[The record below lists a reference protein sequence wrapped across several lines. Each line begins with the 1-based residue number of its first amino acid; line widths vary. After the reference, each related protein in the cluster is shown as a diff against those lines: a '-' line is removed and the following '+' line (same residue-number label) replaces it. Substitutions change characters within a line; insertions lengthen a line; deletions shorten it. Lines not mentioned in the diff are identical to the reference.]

1 MIIFATQINKEMTIL
16 DNIIAHKREEVERIK
31 ELIPQKQLEQSK
43 MFERKCYSA
52 TEFIRRADKSGIIA
66 EFKRISPSKGTI
78 NDNATVKDVTT
89 GYVAAGA
96 SCLSVLTD
104 QRFFGGSNSD
114 LKEARSLNEVPIL
127 RKDFI
132 IDEYQIIEAKS
143 IGADLILLIAECLT
157 AKEIQK
163 LAMLAHSLGMEVLME
178 LNHDEELSK
187 ICPELNLIGI
197 NNRDLTT
204 FKVDMNRSIELSKR
218 LPNEFLKVSE
228 SGINNAADISFL
240 KENGFE
246 AFLMGE
252 AFMKTANPGLA
263 CKDFIVAANLI

>member
-43 MFERKCYSA
+43 MFERTCYSA

-143 IGADLILLIAECLT
+143 IGADLILLIAECLS

-163 LAMLAHSLGMEVLME
+163 LATLAHSLGMEVLME
-178 LNHDEELSK
+178 LNHDEELAK

-218 LPNEFLKVSE
+218 LPSEFLKVSE
-228 SGINNAADISFL
+228 SGINNATDIAFL

-263 CKDFIVAANLI
+263 CKDFIAAANLI

>member
-1 MIIFATQINKEMTIL
+1 MTIL
-16 DNIIAHKREEVERIK
+16 DNIIAHKRDEVERIK
-31 ELIPQKQLEQSK
+31 ELIPLKQLEQSK
-43 MFERKCYSA
+43 LFQRSCYSA

-66 EFKRISPSKGTI
+66 EFKRNSPSKGAI
-78 NDNATVKDVTT
+78 NEHATVKDVTT

-143 IGADLILLIAECLT
+143 IGADIILLIAECLS
-157 AKEIQK
+157 AKEIKQFAT
-163 LAMLAHSLGMEVLME
+163 LARSLGMEVLME
-178 LNHDEELSK
+178 LNHNEELSK
-187 ICPELNLIGI
+187 ICEELNLIGI

-204 FKVDMNRSIELSKR
+204 FKVDMNRSIELSKH

-228 SGINNAADISFL
+228 SGINNVSDISFL

-252 AFMKTANPGLA
+252 AFMKTPNPGLA
-263 CKDFIVAANLI
+263 CKAFIESANLIYVG

>member
-1 MIIFATQINKEMTIL
+1 MTIL
-16 DNIIAHKREEVERIK
+16 DNIIGHKREEVERIK
-31 ELIPQKQLEQSK
+31 ELIPQKQLEQGK
-43 MFERKCYSA
+43 LFERTCFSA
-52 TEFIRRADKSGIIA
+52 SEFIRFPNKSGIIA
-66 EFKRISPSKGTI
+66 EFKRSSPSKGEI
-78 NDNATVKDVTT
+78 NENVTVKDVTI
-89 GYVAAGA
+89 GYVKAGV

-114 LKEARSLNEVPIL
+114 LKEARALNEVPIL

-143 IGADLILLIAECLT
+143 IGADIILLIAECLT
-157 AKEIQK
+157 SKEIQRFAS
-163 LAMLAHSLGMEVLME
+163 LARNLGMEVLME
-178 LNHDEELSK
+178 LNHEEELSK

-204 FKVDMNRSIELSKR
+204 FKVDMNRSIQLSKR
-218 LPNEFLKVSE
+218 LPSEFIKVSE
-228 SGINNAADISFL
+228 SGINNASDISLL

-252 AFMKTANPGLA
+252 AFMKTSNPGLA
-263 CKDFIVAANLI
+263 CKDFTEAANLISIR